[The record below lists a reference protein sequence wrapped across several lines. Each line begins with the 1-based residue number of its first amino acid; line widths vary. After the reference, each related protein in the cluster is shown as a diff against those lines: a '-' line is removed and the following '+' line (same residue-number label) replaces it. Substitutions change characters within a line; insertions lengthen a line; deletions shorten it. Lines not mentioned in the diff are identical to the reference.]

1 MKIKKVDDKPMVI
14 HTKEKAKIHAHEPK
28 GAKIK
33 GSNIYTVERGPKT
46 IGAKV
51 SDDKKK
57 SYRKSTIHQSEPK
70 NKGLSRFKRNLK
82 ESNISIKTKNTNLH
96 IAGRTSALAAGAVT
110 EQVEGGQEVSQAAYL
125 AYESSR
131 PVTGTASKG
140 AALFRKKAAAEAK
153 KRIKKVEAGK
163 KLAKKTA
170 KKAAKDTAKT
180 VAKET
185 AKEIAKTT
193 AKVATKTATKAA
205 ATAAG
210 TAVAPGV
217 GTAIGM
223 AAGYAAGVSIEVKD
237 EKMTNRSRKIKF
249 FLDKMKAQENQ
260 TDSVA
265 KLVKDLIVRKA
276 ITWVKAAAPIIGLV
290 LLLLVLVVAMI
301 AVPVIAVI
309 AILYNSPF
317 ALFLPPLESGDT
329 VQSVTSAY
337 VQEFNEEVKE
347 KADEHVDC
355 DIGEIVYVD
364 YEGMDENPSNYYDI
378 MAVYMVKHGVGDT
391 ATVMNDT
398 SKGWLKD
405 VVDDMCSYSTSTGT
419 KEVQETDE
427 SGNVTTV
434 TKTVLSV
441 NVTLKYYRDMISI
454 YSFDSN
460 QTELIGQMMSSEF
473 MGQPGI
479 GGNTGGNVAGGDTG
493 GGTGQTVSSM
503 TEEEINAALTGIT
516 DNRQRSVCS
525 YALHRVGY
533 PYSQEKR
540 NSGSYYD
547 CSSLAYYSWKDAGA
561 DISYGG
567 ATTAA
572 AEAQGLDQAGKT
584 VSFDQLQPGDLIFYS
599 FAGNGRYKNISHVAV
614 YVGNGRVVEALNER
628 LGVVYRDVKSTGKI
642 VMIGRP

>member
-33 GSNIYTVERGPKT
+33 GSNIYTVERGPKVHD
-46 IGAKV
+46 AKANEM
-51 SDDKKK
+51 DKKASAKLMLQK
-57 SYRKSTIHQSEPK
+57 SAGGKSTYRKSTIHQSEAK
-70 NKGLSRFKRNLK
+70 DKGLSKFKRNIR
-82 ESNISIKTKNTNLH
+82 ESGTSIKTKNTNLH
-96 IAGRTSALAAGAVT
+96 IAGRTGALAAGAVT

-140 AALFRKKAAAEAK
+140 AALFRKKAAVEAK

-163 KLAKKTA
+163 KLAKRTA

-185 AKEIAKTT
+185 AKETAKTT
-193 AKVATKTATKAA
+193 AKVAAKTATKAA

-276 ITWVKAAAPIIGLV
+276 ITWVKAAAPIVGLV

-329 VQSVTSAY
+329 VQTVTSAY
-337 VQEFNEEVKE
+337 VQEFNRDVNTKVN
-347 KADEHVDC
+347 EHTGYDL
-355 DIGEIVYVD
+355 GELVYVD
-364 YEGMDENPSNYYDI
+364 YEGMEENPSNYYDI

-398 SKGWLKD
+398 SKGWLQA
-405 VVDDMCSYSTSTGT
+405 VVNDMCSYTTSTGT
-419 KEVQETDE
+419 KDVEETDAD
-427 SGNVTTV
+427 GNVTTV
-434 TKTVLSV
+434 TKSVLYV
-441 NVTLKYYRDMISI
+441 NVTLKSY
-454 YSFDSN
+454 YSFV
-460 QTELIGQMMSSEF
+460 
-473 MGQPGI
+473 I
-479 GGNTGGNVAGGDTG
+479 GG
-493 GGTGQTVSSM
+493 GQ
-503 TEEEINAALTGIT
+503 
-516 DNRQRSVCS
+516 
-525 YALHRVGY
+525 
-533 PYSQEKR
+533 
-540 NSGSYYD
+540 
-547 CSSLAYYSWKDAGA
+547 
-561 DISYGG
+561 
-567 ATTAA
+567 
-572 AEAQGLDQAGKT
+572 
-584 VSFDQLQPGDLIFYS
+584 
-599 FAGNGRYKNISHVAV
+599 
-614 YVGNGRVVEALNER
+614 
-628 LGVVYRDVKSTGKI
+628 
-642 VMIGRP
+642 